1 MALFGINFNLYFLL
15 LMRSWKAILH
25 DEELWG
31 YIGIMVGSIV
41 LITINIAPI
50 FQYNW
55 GEALHQ
61 SAFQV
66 SSVMT
71 TTGFCTID
79 YNTWPQFSRSLLA
92 ILMVIGASAGS
103 TGGGVKVAR
112 LIIVFKLLRKELV
125 RMLHPRAVHTVRVSG
140 KTVDNKVGKGV
151 SVFMAA
157 YFAVFMFSFLL
168 VSLDN
173 MSLETNVTAV
183 VSCLSNIGPGLDVVG
198 PAGNF
203 SQFSNFSKIV
213 LSADMLFGR
222 LEFFPMILLFS
233 PSLWRRRV

>member
-1 MALFGINFNLYFLL
+1 
-15 LMRSWKAILH
+15 MRSWKSLLH

-31 YIGIMVGSIV
+31 YIGIMIGSIL
-41 LITINIAPI
+41 LITCNIAPL

-71 TTGFCTID
+71 TTGFSTID
-79 YNTWPQFSRSLLA
+79 FNTWPQFSRSLLVM
-92 ILMVIGASAGS
+92 LMVVGASAGS

-112 LIIVFKLLRKELV
+112 IIIVFKLLRKELI
-125 RMLHPRAVHTVRVSG
+125 RMLHPRAVHTVRISG

-151 SVFMAA
+151 TVFMAA
-157 YFAVFMFSFLL
+157 YFAVFTFSFLL

-198 PAGNF
+198 PMGNF
-203 SQFSNFSKIV
+203 SQFSNFSKII
-213 LSADMLFGR
+213 LSFDMLFGR
-222 LEFFPMILLFS
+222 LEFFPLILLCS
-233 PSLWRRRV
+233 PSLWRRKI